1 MKQSTKNAL
10 NRAYVSLQ
18 RTVEE
23 LYREVDKAIENGD
36 YADASLL
43 EVRAEKIFEEAEA
56 IIVVIAEQE
65 NGH

>member
-18 RTVEE
+18 RIVNE
-23 LYREVDKAIENGD
+23 LYREVDKAVDNGD
-36 YADASLL
+36 YADVSLL
-43 EVRAEKIFEEAEA
+43 EARAERLFEEAEA

-65 NGH
+65 NGR